1 MRTTANPIAA
11 ISSRYLA
18 LVLLAAMLSLFA
30 LVGCNDPHSQR
41 RIQRRLEG
49 QQALIDNI
57 NSLEKHRAA
66 RLKQM
71 GPTIRKWHQDDID
84 LYNRRMPTIG
94 DYVW

>member
-1 MRTTANPIAA
+1 
-11 ISSRYLA
+11 LA
-18 LVLLAAMLSLFA
+18 VTL
-30 LVGCNDPHSQR
+30 
-41 RIQRRLEG
+41 RIRSGDG
-49 QQALIDNI
+49 QQTLIDNI
-57 NSLEKHRAA
+57 NSLEKHRAE